1 MDRDK
6 ERGVMEENTTNRVQ
20 IIKHQQPYNGV
31 YYDVDI
37 RSKDLEVDKI
47 RDLVLDTLKRLNE
60 EME

>member
-1 MDRDK
+1 
-6 ERGVMEENTTNRVQ
+6 MEENTTNRVQ